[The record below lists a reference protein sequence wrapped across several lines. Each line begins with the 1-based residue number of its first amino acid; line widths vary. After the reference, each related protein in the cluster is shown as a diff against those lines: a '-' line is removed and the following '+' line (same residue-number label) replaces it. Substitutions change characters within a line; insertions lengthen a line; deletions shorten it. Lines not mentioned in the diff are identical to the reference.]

1 MISFNRLTK
10 IFVSREP
17 TDMRAS
23 YDTLFSK
30 VKGVLNQDSFTYF
43 YRPKAPTKF
52 RYIANNFLGFNH
64 WIFVI

>member
-10 IFVSREP
+10 IFVCKQA

-30 VKGVLNQDSFTYF
+30 VKGVLNQDPYVGHLFVFMNANIRILQYFFSFHGRF
-43 YRPKAPTKF
+43 F
-52 RYIANNFLGFNH
+52 
-64 WIFVI
+64 